1 MSAWAKRPKRWL
13 TMRKGLV
20 AFAKALRAA
29 LWFLVALWLAAF
41 YGLVGDIEGFD
52 RWRQWFEGRRD

>member
-1 MSAWAKRPKRWL
+1 
-13 TMRKGLV
+13 MRKELV
-20 AFAKALRAA
+20 VFAKALQAVLR
-29 LWFLVALWLAAF
+29 FLVAFWLAAF

>member
-1 MSAWAKRPKRWL
+1 
-13 TMRKGLV
+13 MRKGLV

-29 LWFLVALWLAAF
+29 LRFLVALWLAAF

-52 RWRQWFEGRRD
+52 RWRQWLDGRRE